1 MLNAVSNVPEFFGY
15 PKGATFRCIELLPFI
30 HNIKPFPPGHEKIC
44 KLLNLIRSD
53 LLVYGEKWT
62 FSGAYGH
69 RNKGISIE
77 RKHFAQIIN

>member
-1 MLNAVSNVPEFFGY
+1 VHRIIAIFSQHKTIPTGGN
-15 PKGATFRCIELLPFI
+15 
-30 HNIKPFPPGHEKIC
+30 GHEKIC
-44 KLLNLIRSD
+44 KFLNLIRTD

-62 FSGAYGH
+62 FSGVYGH